1 MQSVRKSGR
10 QSGSVQGAHQDL
22 VAGGQASL
30 PNQWYL
36 AAASVAAVDVR
47 SHARNMK
54 RLSGMEGSSR
64 NAKVVDSCRRTS
76 LAKTGRRAIMTPPI
90 ALIVHVRS
98 DLTRSSWCAL
108 QVQREITAG

>member
-30 PNQWYL
+30 LNQLNL
-36 AAASVAAVDVR
+36 AASSVAAVNVL

-54 RLSGMEGSSR
+54 RLSSMEGSSS
-64 NAKVVDSCRRTS
+64 NGTFVDSCHGRS
-76 LAKTGRRAIMTPPI
+76 LAKTGRRAIMTTPI
-90 ALIVHVRS
+90 APRVHVRS
-98 DLTRSSWCAL
+98 DRTRSSWCAL
-108 QVQREITAG
+108 QVQ